1 MLAMYYSPYYFD
13 PTYLLLIPAIII
25 SFWAQSKVNSA
36 YSKYSR
42 VGTMNGYT
50 GEQVARMM
58 LNEAGLYD
66 VPIQMVNTK
75 LGDHYDPRSR
85 VLRLSPDVYS
95 GKTIAAAGIA
105 AHEVGHAIQH
115 QQAYRPLVV
124 RNSIVPIVNIS
135 SNLSWVIFFVGIL
148 FSFKPLVTLGIIL
161 FSAAVLFQLITLP
174 VEFNASN
181 RALAILETRGIL
193 YKDEVKGAGKVLDAA
208 AMTYVAAA
216 LMAISQ
222 LIRLIAISRRND

>member
-1 MLAMYYSPYYFD
+1 MPYYSPYYFD
-13 PTYLLLIPAIII
+13 PSILLLIPAIII
-25 SFWAQSKVNSA
+25 SFWAQMKVNSA
-36 YSKYSR
+36 YEKYSKVR
-42 VGTMNGYT
+42 TMNGYT

-66 VPIQMVNTK
+66 IQIQMVNTK
-75 LGDHYDPRSR
+75 LGDHYDPKSR

-95 GKTIAAAGIA
+95 GATIAAAGIA

-115 QQAYRPLVV
+115 QKAYKPLVV
-124 RNSIVPIVNIS
+124 RNSIVPIVNLS
-135 SNLSWVIFFVGIL
+135 SNLSWVLFFAGL
-148 FSFKPLVTLGIIL
+148 FFSIKPLVTIGIIL
-161 FSAAVLFQLITLP
+161 FLAAVIFQLITLP

-181 RALAILETRGIL
+181 RALDILKSRGIL
-193 YKDEVKGAGKVLDAA
+193 YGDEVKGAGKVLDAA

-222 LIRLIAISRRND
+222 LIRLIAISNRND